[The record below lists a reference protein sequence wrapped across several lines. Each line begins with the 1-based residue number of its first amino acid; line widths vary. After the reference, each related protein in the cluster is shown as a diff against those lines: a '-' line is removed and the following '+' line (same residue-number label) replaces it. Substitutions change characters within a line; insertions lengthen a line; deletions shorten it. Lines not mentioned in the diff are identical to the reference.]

1 MIITVRSVYS
11 NTYSTSE
18 RNFPMKKN
26 REKSPVFLYIIIVIL
41 ALIILALGG
50 VTLMSLNDLAFL
62 RSKVSSLQDTVQ
74 EISDTSAD
82 LLAQA
87 DELTSLK
94 EQSAS
99 SETAEPAP
107 DSSTIQEEG
116 TISPSHSEPTTSTD
130 DSMNSLL
137 SQIQPLLPQNNGSWS
152 VYVCNLIKNT
162 EGNIYSHPM
171 QAASLIKLYIMGAVY
186 ENYETL
192 LQTYSADTLN
202 NYLNPMITVSDNDAA
217 NALVEILGNGDTT
230 VGMAAVNTFCQNH
243 GFTDTSMGR
252 LLLQSN
258 ENGDNYTSANDC
270 GRFLKEIYQTYNN
283 TSSDGTLAHADA
295 MYGLLKMQ
303 ERRNKIPADMPEGV
317 NVANKTGELDT
328 VENDAGIIY
337 NTAKGID
344 LVICFMSEN
353 LSDTGNAQAVIAQDS
368 RMIYGYY
375 NE

>member
-1 MIITVRSVYS
+1 
-11 NTYSTSE
+11 
-18 RNFPMKKN
+18 MKKN
-26 REKSPVFLYIIIVIL
+26 REKSPVFLYIVIVIL

-162 EGNIYSHPM
+162 EGNIDSHPM

-217 NALVEILGNGDTT
+217 NALVKILGNGDTT

-328 VENDAGIIY
+328 VENDAGIVY

>member
-1 MIITVRSVYS
+1 
-11 NTYSTSE
+11 
-18 RNFPMKKN
+18 MKKN
-26 REKSPVFLYIIIVIL
+26 REKSPVFLYIVIVTL

-137 SQIQPLLPQNNGSWS
+137 SQIQPLLP

-162 EGNIYSHPM
+162 EGNIDSHPM

-328 VENDAGIIY
+328 VENDAGIVY

>member
-1 MIITVRSVYS
+1 
-11 NTYSTSE
+11 
-18 RNFPMKKN
+18 MKKN
-26 REKSPVFLYIIIVIL
+26 REKSPVFLYIVIVIL

-162 EGNIYSHPM
+162 EGNIDSHPM

-192 LQTYSADTLN
+192 LQIYSADTLN

-328 VENDAGIIY
+328 VENDAGIVY

>member
-26 REKSPVFLYIIIVIL
+26 REKSPVFLYIVIVIL

-94 EQSAS
+94 GQSAS

-137 SQIQPLLPQNNGSWS
+137 AQIQPLLPQNNGSWS

-162 EGNIYSHPM
+162 EGNIDSHPM

-328 VENDAGIIY
+328 VENDAGIVY
-337 NTAKGID
+337 NTAKGIN

>member
-1 MIITVRSVYS
+1 
-11 NTYSTSE
+11 
-18 RNFPMKKN
+18 MKKN
-26 REKSPVFLYIIIVIL
+26 REKSPVFLYIVIVIL

-107 DSSTIQEEG
+107 DSSATQEEG
-116 TISPSHSEPTTSTD
+116 TISPSHSEPTASTD

-162 EGNIYSHPM
+162 EGNIDSHPM

-230 VGMAAVNTFCQNH
+230 VGMAAVKTFCQNH

-258 ENGDNYTSANDC
+258 ENGDNYTSVNDC

-328 VENDAGIIY
+328 VENDAGIVY

>member
-1 MIITVRSVYS
+1 
-11 NTYSTSE
+11 
-18 RNFPMKKN
+18 MKKN
-26 REKSPVFLYIIIVIL
+26 REKSPVYLYIVIVIL

-162 EGNIYSHPM
+162 EGNIDSHPM

-217 NALVEILGNGDTT
+217 NALVKILGNGDTT

-283 TSSDGTLAHADA
+283 TSSGGTLAHADA

-328 VENDAGIIY
+328 VENDAGIVY

>member
-26 REKSPVFLYIIIVIL
+26 REKSPVFLYIVIVIL

-162 EGNIYSHPM
+162 EGNIDSHPM

-217 NALVEILGNGDTT
+217 NALVKILGNGDTT

-328 VENDAGIIY
+328 VENDAGIVY

>member
-1 MIITVRSVYS
+1 
-11 NTYSTSE
+11 
-18 RNFPMKKN
+18 MKKN
-26 REKSPVFLYIIIVIL
+26 REKSPVFLYIVIVIL

-116 TISPSHSEPTTSTD
+116 TISPSHNEPTTSTD

-162 EGNIYSHPM
+162 EGNIDSHPM

-283 TSSDGTLAHADA
+283 TFSDGTLAHADA

-353 LSDTGNAQAVIAQDS
+353 LSDTRNAQAVIAQDS

>member
-1 MIITVRSVYS
+1 
-11 NTYSTSE
+11 
-18 RNFPMKKN
+18 MKKN
-26 REKSPVFLYIIIVIL
+26 REKSPVFLYIVIVIL

-87 DELTSLK
+87 DKLTSLK

-107 DSSTIQEEG
+107 DSSSIQEEG

-162 EGNIYSHPM
+162 EGNIDSHPM

-328 VENDAGIIY
+328 VENDAGIVY

>member
-1 MIITVRSVYS
+1 
-11 NTYSTSE
+11 
-18 RNFPMKKN
+18 MKKN
-26 REKSPVFLYIIIVIL
+26 REKSPVFLYIVIVIL

-94 EQSAS
+94 GQSAS

-137 SQIQPLLPQNNGSWS
+137 AQIQPLLPQNNGSWS

-162 EGNIYSHPM
+162 EGNIDSHPM

-328 VENDAGIIY
+328 VENDAGIVY

>member
-1 MIITVRSVYS
+1 
-11 NTYSTSE
+11 
-18 RNFPMKKN
+18 MKKN
-26 REKSPVFLYIIIVIL
+26 REKSPVYLYIVIVIL

-162 EGNIYSHPM
+162 EGNIDSHPM

-217 NALVEILGNGDTT
+217 NALVKILGNGDTT

-328 VENDAGIIY
+328 VENDAGIVY

>member
-1 MIITVRSVYS
+1 
-11 NTYSTSE
+11 
-18 RNFPMKKN
+18 MKKN
-26 REKSPVFLYIIIVIL
+26 REKSPVFLYIVIVIL

-99 SETAEPAP
+99 SETAEPAL
-107 DSSTIQEEG
+107 DFSNIQEEG

-162 EGNIYSHPM
+162 EGNIDSHPM

-217 NALVEILGNGDTT
+217 NALVEILVNGDTT

-328 VENDAGIIY
+328 VENDAGIVY